1 MKKIT
6 QIGVV
11 IVTTAF
17 AITGCTKEQANLPE
31 ANESVNAA
39 NIGKKEVLMMRTTM
53 DVSGAV
59 VEFTDFLKQF
69 HPEPWGPGLG
79 FRAMVWDIAPFEQTN
94 INNFPGDYFNDTD
107 PAGPIGRKRGMI
119 CSTPG
124 TGFRISDNDFSDI
137 DPSYADQ
144 FEAFSIRKT
153 FSAVGSNITD
163 VTFKVPGTN
172 TDAYV
177 NGFGVVF
184 SDVDN
189 GASTRLEFFNGN
201 TSLGVYMAAPC
212 KDGQFSFLGVCF
224 PNERV
229 TRVRITAGKGILGAG
244 NRDQSDGGGVDLVV
258 MDDFYYD
265 EPKAIQQ

>member
-1 MKKIT
+1 MKKVTQLAGIVIT
-6 QIGVV
+6 AALVMTACSKEKTNAT
-11 IVTTAF
+11 VT
-17 AITGCTKEQANLPE
+17 
-31 ANESVNAA
+31 NEVTNAM
-39 NIGKKEVLMMRTTM
+39 NDKKEVLVMKNTM
-53 DVSGAV
+53 DVTGAV
-59 VEFTDFLKQF
+59 VEFTEFLKQF
-69 HPEPWGPGLG
+69 HPTPWGPGLG

-94 INNFPGDYFNDTD
+94 TNNFPGDYFNSTD
-107 PAGPIGRKRGMI
+107 PAGPTGRKRGLI

-124 TGFRISDNDFSDI
+124 TGFRISDNDFADI
-137 DPSYADQ
+137 DPSYANQ

-153 FSAVGSNITD
+153 FSPLGSNITD

-189 GASTRLEFFNGN
+189 GASTRLEFFNGDK
-201 TSLGVYMAAPC
+201 SLGIYMALPVGM
-212 KDGQFSFLGVCF
+212 GQFSFLGVCF

-229 TRVRITAGKGILGAG
+229 TRVRITAGKGVIGTG
-244 NRDQSDGGGVDLVV
+244 NKDQSDGSGVDLVV

-265 EPKAIQQ
+265 EPKAIR

>member
-1 MKKIT
+1 MKKVT
-6 QIGVV
+6 QLGVV
-11 IVTTAF
+11 IAAAF
-17 AITGCTKEQANLPE
+17 AITACSKEQTNLLGTSE
-31 ANESVNAA
+31 VLTATNTD
-39 NIGKKEVLMMRTTM
+39 KKEVLMMRNTM
-53 DVSGAV
+53 DVTGAV

-79 FRAMVWDIAPFEQTN
+79 FRAMVWDIAPFEVTN
-94 INNFPGDYFNDTD
+94 TNNFPGDYFNNTD

-124 TGFRISDNDFSDI
+124 TGFRISDNDFADI
-137 DPSYADQ
+137 DPSYANQ

-153 FSAVGSNITD
+153 FSPVGSNITD

-189 GASTRLEFFNGN
+189 GASTRLEFFSDNE
-201 TSLGVYMAAPC
+201 SLGVYMALPVGMG
-212 KDGQFSFLGVCF
+212 KFSFLGVCF
-224 PNERV
+224 PDERV
-229 TRVRITAGKGILGAG
+229 TRVRITGGKGIIGAG
-244 NRDQSDGGGVDLVV
+244 NKDQSDGGGVDLVV